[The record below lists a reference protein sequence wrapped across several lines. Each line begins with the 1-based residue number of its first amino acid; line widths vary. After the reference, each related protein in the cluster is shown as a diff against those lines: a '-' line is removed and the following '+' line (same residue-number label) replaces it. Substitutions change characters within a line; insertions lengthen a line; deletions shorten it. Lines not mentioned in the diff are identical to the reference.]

1 MHGESY
7 ESFIGSKLIPVVGN
21 IHESN
26 LGMDIIISQQI
37 AQEIDLIVD
46 SAANTIFDLRY
57 DLALDAN
64 VNGSYQLM
72 MFAKKCKNLKL
83 LIHYST
89 AYANGE
95 REGLLYEKP
104 FMMGESI
111 TKEKLTSHSPSAKFP
126 SLNAA
131 NELDFVSKLKNSI
144 KNNEFKKIMKEL
156 GAERVIDPAIV
167 FYGKGDFPCV
177 LADPN
182 CLVDVVPVDVVVNA
196 TMAAIAKH
204 GNLQSP
210 ELNVYHVASSFV
222 NTLLSSQLMDY
233 CYEFF
238 SSFPFVTSKGDQV
251 KIIESKLFKCLKEMQ
266 GESYESFIRSKLIPV
281 VGNIHE
287 PNLGMDIIISQE
299 IAQEIDLIIDS
310 AANSTLDLRYD
321 LALDAHVNGS
331 YQLMMFAKKCKNLKL
346 LIHYSTAYA
355 NGEREG
361 LLYEKPFTMGE
372 SITKEKLTSH
382 SPTAKFPSLNAAN
395 ELDFISKLKNS
406 IKNNEF
412 KKIVKELGAERAKL
426 YGWHD
431 IYSFTKAIGEMVIDN
446 MREDIPIVIIR
457 PSLITTSYEQ
467 PFPGWIQGFRVI
479 DPVITFYGKGVFP
492 SIFADPNCLI
502 DVVANQK

>member
-104 FMMGESI
+104 F
-111 TKEKLTSHSPSAKFP
+111 
-126 SLNAA
+126 
-131 NELDFVSKLKNSI
+131 
-144 KNNEFKKIMKEL
+144 
-156 GAERVIDPAIV
+156 
-167 FYGKGDFPCV
+167 
-177 LADPN
+177 
-182 CLVDVVPVDVVVNA
+182 
-196 TMAAIAKH
+196 
-204 GNLQSP
+204 
-210 ELNVYHVASSFV
+210 
-222 NTLLSSQLMDY
+222 
-233 CYEFF
+233 
-238 SSFPFVTSKGDQV
+238 
-251 KIIESKLFKCLKEMQ
+251 
-266 GESYESFIRSKLIPV
+266 
-281 VGNIHE
+281 
-287 PNLGMDIIISQE
+287 
-299 IAQEIDLIIDS
+299 
-310 AANSTLDLRYD
+310 
-321 LALDAHVNGS
+321 
-331 YQLMMFAKKCKNLKL
+331 
-346 LIHYSTAYA
+346 
-355 NGEREG
+355 
-361 LLYEKPFTMGE
+361 TMGE

-431 IYSFTKAIGEMVIDN
+431 TYSFTKAIGEMVIDS
-446 MREDIPIVIIR
+446 MRENIPIVIIR
-457 PSLITTSYEQ
+457 PSTITSSYEQ
-467 PFPGWIQGFRVI
+467 PFPGWIQGLRVI
-479 DPVITFYGKGVFP
+479 DPAIVFYGKGDLPGVL
-492 SIFADPNCLI
+492 ADPNCLV
-502 DVVANQK
+502 DVVGTS